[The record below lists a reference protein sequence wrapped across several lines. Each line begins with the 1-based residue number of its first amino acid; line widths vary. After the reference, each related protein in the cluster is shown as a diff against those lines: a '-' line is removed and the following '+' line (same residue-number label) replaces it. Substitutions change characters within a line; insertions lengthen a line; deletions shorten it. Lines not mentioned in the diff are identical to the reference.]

1 MRHRATLASVFAVF
15 LALTAS
21 AGAEEIVTK
30 RSGAIVSIADDA
42 RTFVLAEVGPWQMR
56 KNATVITH
64 RTITLMPDTQF
75 AMVGRADDAPSGFP
89 GDFVEVALGPE
100 AVYLNDFVTVECREK
115 GKQLLA
121 RKITVTELVA
131 EADSGEQTLR

>member
-1 MRHRATLASVFAVF
+1 MRHLATFAAVVAVL

-30 RSGAIVSIADDA
+30 HSGVIVAIADDA
-42 RTFVLAEVGPWQMR
+42 STFVLAEVGPWQVR
-56 KNATVITH
+56 KNATVMTH
-64 RTITLMPDTQF
+64 RTITLMPETQF

-89 GDFVEVALGPE
+89 GDFVEVVLGPE
-100 AVYLNDFVTVECREK
+100 AVYLHDFVTVECRHE
-115 GKQLLA
+115 GQRLLA

-131 EADSGEQTLR
+131 EAESGEQTLR